1 MAVLEVNIVK
11 VLGVEA
17 VHFVYCLHWGR
28 VMLFLAEWEWWYV
41 VEVEVVMMNLNLSY
55 VDG

>member
-41 VEVEVVMMNLNLSY
+41 VEVEVVMMNLSY